1 MNNEA
6 QLSADPTSD
15 APSGPLLYHFENMAN
30 ELSVELSYEDI
41 RRAVISTGFHIEVT
55 QTFVHERLQ
64 NTLLIGKRMFLLKVE
79 KESVQTSYTENQRS
93 MLRYVYDCVFFV
105 ARKPAE
111 VDDRSH
117 EDQQPAVKSP
127 RRESDG
133 MPT

>member
-1 MNNEA
+1 M
-6 QLSADPTSD
+6 PG

-41 RRAVISTGFHIEVT
+41 RTAVATTGFHLEVT
-55 QTFVHERLQ
+55 QTHVRARASSGLSARKT
-64 NTLLIGKRMFLLKVE
+64 NRVFLFKVE

-111 VDDRSH
+111 VDDQSH
-117 EDQQPAVKSP
+117 GDQQPAVKAP
-127 RRESDG
+127 RRETDG
-133 MPT
+133 TQT